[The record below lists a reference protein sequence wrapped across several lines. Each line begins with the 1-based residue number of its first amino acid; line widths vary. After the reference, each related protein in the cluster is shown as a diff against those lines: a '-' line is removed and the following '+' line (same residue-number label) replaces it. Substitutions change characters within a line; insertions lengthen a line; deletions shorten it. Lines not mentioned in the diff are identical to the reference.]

1 MRVFQLRPV
10 IHVVFWLKIQDSI
23 IMTSH
28 PNPRDSDEHNTLPRK
43 NVEWI
48 EAIVRWTRYDYV
60 AMYDY
65 PTTENS
71 DTVKEIFKGD
81 TVQVSRRYRREDWC
95 LCRVGHVLGWVF
107 LKDVRFIVQGASAP
121 RPQPMRRKARPEPI
135 DKPKSQDATTRIPYL
150 QPNPNE
156 VETQPVYRKA
166 TPIPPVIDMHDKPLM
181 PEVGSEESNKKS
193 MIERLIKFFKK

>member
-1 MRVFQLRPV
+1 MGYLT
-10 IHVVFWLKIQDSI
+10 
-23 IMTSH
+23 IMAGYS
-28 PNPRDSDEHNTLPRK
+28 NPRDSDEHNTLPRK

-48 EAIVRWTRYDYV
+48 EAIVKWTRYDYV

-121 RPQPMRRKARPEPI
+121 RPQPMRRIARPEPI
-135 DKPKSQDATTRIPYL
+135 SDSPRQDVTTKIPYL
-150 QPNPNE
+150 QQNTNE
-156 VETQPVYRKA
+156 VETQPVPRK
-166 TPIPPVIDMHDKPLM
+166 
-181 PEVGSEESNKKS
+181 PEAVLEVAEVETEPSMQAFDGEANSKKS
-193 MIERLIKFFKK
+193 MIERLIRFFKK